1 MDSSHFIV
9 FCFNASCNGAG
20 FLALLLSALMI
31 FFFFDDSACL
41 MPLSQVT
48 ELSSL
53 PLIPVAPM
61 LSASALL
68 FHDCTFA

>member
-1 MDSSHFIV
+1 MISSHFIV
-9 FCFNASCNGAG
+9 FCFNASCNGPG

-31 FFFFDDSACL
+31 YFFDDSACL
-41 MPLSQVT
+41 MPLSQDT